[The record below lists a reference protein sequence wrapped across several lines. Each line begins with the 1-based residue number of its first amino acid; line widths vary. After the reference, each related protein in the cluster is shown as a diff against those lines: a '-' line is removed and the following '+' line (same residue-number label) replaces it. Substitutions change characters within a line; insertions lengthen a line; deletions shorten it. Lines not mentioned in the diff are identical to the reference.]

1 MYYLKKW
8 MIFYMFIKFI
18 VSILFLL
25 VLNYVFVIVG
35 LLIVVVFVFV
45 VIIVVIIIL
54 KRRGKGWDIL
64 DDNFSFYIFI
74 EYLML

>member
-1 MYYLKKW
+1 
-8 MIFYMFIKFI
+8 MF
-18 VSILFLL
+18 FLL

-64 DDNFSFYIFI
+64 DDNFSFNIFI
-74 EYLML
+74 EYKEGYF